1 MDRVDPNRNPH
12 SNHLTALAQAARALE
27 RRAGYANARMLQAE
41 CHMVRVRL
49 RVSPNPVPD
58 PNPTPKQAEC
68 HMELAEFSEAAAAY

>member
-41 CHMVRVRL
+41 CHM
-49 RVSPNPVPD
+49 
-58 PNPTPKQAEC
+58 
-68 HMELAEFSEAAAAY
+68 ELAEFSEAAAAY